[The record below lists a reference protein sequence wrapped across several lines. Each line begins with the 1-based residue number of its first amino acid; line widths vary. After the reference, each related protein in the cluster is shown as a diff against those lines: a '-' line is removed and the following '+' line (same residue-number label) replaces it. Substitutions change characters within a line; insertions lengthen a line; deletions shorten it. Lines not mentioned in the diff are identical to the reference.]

1 MSQLKEVETEN
12 SKPESARTVFI
23 SYSRS
28 DASFVKDIATWLQEA
43 GCTVWQDI
51 SGLRGGETWASGIDH
66 AVRGSDVVIVVLSPD
81 SNASEWVRK
90 ETLLAMKLHK
100 PIVPILI
107 RETEIPVQLVDL
119 QFVDFQADKEEAA
132 RKLLAAITNSADSQT
147 VSYKPFRT
155 RQFQK
160 RLVLALAGI
169 FVVLWLTTSLY
180 FWRTSRNALQ
190 PLENINSPTKT
201 PDKTITNAEPAWPI
215 QEGVYIADS
224 SELIPHFPSALSGF
238 KSEDGKDFWGNK
250 FDSSGSIRV
259 VEGNAWEVI
268 PDFPQTANHCGEGMF
283 MIRWRSGNADVVIN
297 TTLGYSPDKTSS
309 QAKIGSFGY
318 MLGTNCDQPMF
329 KFSHARNRNDSNL
342 ADVHYEL
349 KFWQAAP

>member
-1 MSQLKEVETEN
+1 MSELKEVRTEN
-12 SKPESARTVFI
+12 DKRESKRTVFI

-28 DASFVKDIATWLQEA
+28 DSGFVKDIAKWLQEA

-51 SGLRGGETWASGIDH
+51 SGLRGGETWASGIDK
-66 AVRGSDVVIVVLSPD
+66 AVRGSDVVIVVLSPN

-100 PIVPILI
+100 PIVPILF

-132 RKLLAAITNSADSQT
+132 RRLLEAITNSADSQT

-160 RLVLALAGI
+160 RLVLAIAGI
-169 FVVLWLTTSLY
+169 LVVLWLANSLY
-180 FWRTSRNALQ
+180 VWRTSQDALR
-190 PLENINSPTKT
+190 PLENLNSPMKT
-201 PDKTITNAEPAWPI
+201 PDRTVTNAEPNWPT
-215 QEGVYIADS
+215 QQGVYIADS
-224 SELIPHFPSALSGF
+224 SEAIPHFPSALSGF

-250 FDSSGSIRV
+250 FASSGSIRV
-259 VEGNAWEVI
+259 VEGSAWEVI
-268 PDFPQTANHCGEGMF
+268 PDFPQTMNHCGEGMF
-283 MIRWRSGNADVVIN
+283 MIRWRSGNSDVVIN
-297 TTLGYSPDKTSS
+297 STLGYSPDKTSS

-329 KFSHARNRNDSNL
+329 KFSPARNGNDSNV

-349 KFWQAAP
+349 KFWGAAP